1 MVSFIFRT
9 SKFMD
14 VYDNTSNLKRL
25 LSFKI
30 LVYVKIDFLNK
41 QDIQNNAN
49 PFKQLILP
57 SRMYQKE
64 KQR

>member
-1 MVSFIFRT
+1 
-9 SKFMD
+9 MD
-14 VYDNTSNLKRL
+14 VYDNTSDFKRL

-30 LVYVKIDFLNK
+30 LVYIKIYLLNK

-49 PFKQLILP
+49 SFKQLILL